1 METLKH
7 FNEEKVERIG
17 KYVVQGRTTLENEG
31 GSIDYLDI
39 VTDMDDIYIVYKLL
53 NKDNGYSA
61 DYVIDV
67 LKIYSRVTIFI
78 KISEE
83 GEFNITNSYVASA
96 FDEKYNFT
104 PLTTLDLL
112 RQELRLEEAF
122 LAIEENNG

>member
-7 FNEEKVERIG
+7 FNEEKVERIS
-17 KYVVQGRTTLENEG
+17 KYVVQGRTTLEGNNDEICL
-31 GSIDYLDI
+31 SSSTDI
-39 VTDMDDIYIVYKLL
+39 DDIYVVYKLL

-78 KISEE
+78 KIDEE
-83 GEFNITNSYVASA
+83 DEFDVVNVYNASA
-96 FDEKYNFT
+96 FDEKYNFI
-104 PLTTLDLL
+104 PLTVMDLL